1 MPSSCLFF
9 AAGLHSVKSLN
20 SKVNDGY
27 WFRKTGGTFLFSN
40 VVPIVS
46 FEKPTRLFF
55 LETKDTRS
63 NYVSG
68 FFALI
73 LVFLPI
79 RVGRWW
85 AFCCSRSFFFV
96 SSIPIK
102 RKSFSPLLSPIFTPL
117 LCTQKAIAHIKGT
130 FWRKFAS
137 LLDFLVIEYVLLVC
151 GGAYFSGKVACIAEE
166 DCLLIFLDMHSMC
179 GLHAYSQ
186 LQSMG

>member
-1 MPSSCLFF
+1 MTR
-9 AAGLHSVKSLN
+9 
-20 SKVNDGY
+20 
-27 WFRKTGGTFLFSN
+27 FRKTGVHFLLFLLWVLKSLPDCFSWKQKILYLIMSVDFLPSFLFFCLLELGDDEPFAAAG
-40 VVPIVS
+40 V
-46 FEKPTRLFF
+46 FF
-55 LETKDTRS
+55 S
-63 NYVSG
+63 
-68 FFALI
+68 
-73 LVFLPI
+73 
-79 RVGRWW
+79 
-85 AFCCSRSFFFV
+85 V

-117 LCTQKAIAHIKGT
+117 LCTKKAIAHIKGT

-166 DCLLIFLDMHSMC
+166 DCLLIFLDMHSMR

>member
-1 MPSSCLFF
+1 MLFLLLWVLKSLPDCFSWKQKILDLIMSVDFLPSFLFF
-9 AAGLHSVKSLN
+9 CLLELGDDEPFAAAEV
-20 SKVNDGY
+20 
-27 WFRKTGGTFLFSN
+27 FFS
-40 VVPIVS
+40 
-46 FEKPTRLFF
+46 
-55 LETKDTRS
+55 
-63 NYVSG
+63 
-68 FFALI
+68 
-73 LVFLPI
+73 
-79 RVGRWW
+79 
-85 AFCCSRSFFFV
+85 V

-166 DCLLIFLDMHSMC
+166 DCLLIFLDMHSMR

-186 LQSMG
+186 LQSMGEKKKQFCILPV